1 MPLPFTQAVLSLAAL
16 GNALA
21 CVGWQGYAVAE
32 RMPDGTYVIH
42 RADVPK
48 ELSTRWFS
56 VQVEDSVKARLMV
69 AGDRVILQKRGG
81 TWHAEGRQ

>member
-1 MPLPFTQAVLSLAAL
+1 MPAPILQAVLSLAAL

-21 CVGWQGYAVAE
+21 CVGWNGYAVAE
-32 RMPDGTYVIH
+32 LMPDGTYVIH

-69 AGDRVILQKRGG
+69 VGDRVILQKRGG
-81 TWHAEGRQ
+81 TWAVEARE